1 MKHFFLLLLC
11 GLALV
16 FFQAIPWGYLTP
28 HAGTLNLSLVFVVVL
43 ALYRPTMDSWFLVFL
58 VGYAL
63 EVLSGMSG
71 GLLPLQ
77 YLATFFIIRVL
88 SRVVLFDGVLSQAFL
103 VFFLGFLAD
112 LLFLA
117 TTHVPPLY
125 PLGVVLQRVLL
136 RDLLLAFLSTP
147 LLASLNKKACA
158 QRVALKQSV

>member
-1 MKHFFLLLLC
+1 
-11 GLALV
+11 
-16 FFQAIPWGYLTP
+16 
-28 HAGTLNLSLVFVVVL
+28 
-43 ALYRPTMDSWFLVFL
+43 MDSWFLVFL

-63 EVLSGMSG
+63 EVLSGMSR

-103 VFFLGFLAD
+103 VFILGFLAD

-117 TTHVPPLY
+117 TTHAPPLY
-125 PLGVVLQRVLL
+125 PLSVVLQRVLL